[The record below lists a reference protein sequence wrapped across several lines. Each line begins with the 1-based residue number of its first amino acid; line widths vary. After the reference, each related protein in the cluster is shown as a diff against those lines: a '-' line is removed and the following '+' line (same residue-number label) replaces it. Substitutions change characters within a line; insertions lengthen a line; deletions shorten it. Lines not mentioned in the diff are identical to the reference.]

1 MPAKCNRLK
10 KFVLKTRAIPPYSPT
25 MTHLTP
31 LQHYVTKENGTEP
44 PFANPYWNHK
54 AEGLYVDVISG
65 AVLFASVHK
74 FDSGTGWPSF
84 TQPVD
89 GQAVVEKP
97 DTTHGMRRTEVRSLT
112 SDAHLGHVFPDGPE
126 GGLRY
131 CINSAALR
139 FVPKDNLRAEGYGD
153 YLGILDRDL

>member
-1 MPAKCNRLK
+1 
-10 KFVLKTRAIPPYSPT
+10 
-25 MTHLTP
+25 MTLTP

-44 PFANPYWNHK
+44 PFNNPYWDHK
-54 AEGLYVDVISG
+54 EDGLYVDVISG
-65 AVLFASVHK
+65 DPLFASLHK

-84 TQPVD
+84 TKAIDPQNIT
-89 GQAVVEKP
+89 EKT

-112 SDAHLGHVFPDGPE
+112 SDAHLGHVFPDGPD

-139 FVPKDNLRAEGYGD
+139 YVPKDRLQAEGYGD
-153 YLGILDRDL
+153 YVTQLWPLYGA